1 MIGLIFGE
9 TGFPTEILKKI
20 KKKNIKYLIIDLTKG
35 KFKKDKKSQSI
46 DFDESI
52 EGHYLKIS
60 ILSEVNG
67 GTWASASE
75 IGVIGISSQ

>member
-1 MIGLIFGE
+1 DVQLYVSDDPEKFSSE
-9 TGFPTEILKKI
+9 PTMM
-20 KKKNIKYLIIDLTKG
+20 D

-52 EGHYLKIS
+52 EGRYLKIS